1 MPSDAQMSEM
11 HGEGYIVGQ
20 IFLKINER
28 ATPQKMEKEKI
39 KKERRRRKETG
50 ERKRLGMGK
59 EKNEN
64 KKKKMSNARDTT
76 YFTTKCLQT
85 DVASKVEVVM
95 SLKYN
100 T

>member
-1 MPSDAQMSEM
+1 MPLDAQMSEM

-39 KKERRRRKETG
+39 KKERRRKETG

-64 KKKKMSNARDTT
+64 KKKKKSNAIHFNDMATST
-76 YFTTKCLQT
+76 L
-85 DVASKVEVVM
+85 DVM
-95 SLKYN
+95 SICKYLIVK
-100 T
+100 

>member
-1 MPSDAQMSEM
+1 MPSNAQMSEM

-39 KKERRRRKETG
+39 KKERRRKETG

-59 EKNEN
+59 
-64 KKKKMSNARDTT
+64 KKK
-76 YFTTKCLQT
+76 
-85 DVASKVEVVM
+85 VM
-95 SLKYN
+95 LYILM
-100 T
+100 TWQLPPWMLC